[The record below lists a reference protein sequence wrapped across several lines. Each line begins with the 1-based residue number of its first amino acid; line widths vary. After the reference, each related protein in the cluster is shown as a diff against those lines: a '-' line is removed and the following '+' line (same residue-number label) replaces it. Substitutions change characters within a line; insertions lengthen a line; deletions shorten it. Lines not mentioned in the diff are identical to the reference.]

1 MQKQQISYISDD
13 GLEFES
19 EKECLNHEQK
29 KKKEK
34 TNQILEEIKNL
45 DLKIWKKYHPDYNDE
60 NEPTL
65 EQAPSWLGTDVESI
79 LTEFPDSEEEVL
91 EMIQKSRYGEEILQ
105 KYIKMEEI
113 NKAVSVRRD
122 FLTALKSVR
131 EGSDL
136 SGILH
141 YGFSKK
147 DIRELAKIHKSGK
160 CRTKIES
167 LLTDCNYH
175 TESGDFHARRYDAY
189 LNIPE

>member
-1 MQKQQISYISDD
+1 MIKKILYVAND

-19 EKECLNHEQK
+19 EEECLNYEQK

-45 DLKIWKKYHPDYNDE
+45 DLEIWKKYHPDYNGE

-65 EQAPSWLGTDVESI
+65 EQAPLWLSADVESI
-79 LTEFPDSEEEVL
+79 LTEFPDSEEDVL

-105 KYIKMEEI
+105 KYIRIEEVK
-113 NKAVSVRRD
+113 KAVSVRRD
-122 FLTALKSVR
+122 FLTALKSVK

-136 SGILH
+136 AGVLH
-141 YGFSKK
+141 FGLSKK

-160 CRTKIES
+160 CRTKIEN
-167 LLTDCNYH
+167 LLINCNYS
-175 TESGDFHARRYDAY
+175 TESGDFHAKRYEEY
-189 LNIPE
+189 LS

>member
-1 MQKQQISYISDD
+1 MIKKISYISDD

-19 EKECLNHEQK
+19 EEACLNYEQK

-34 TNQILEEIKNL
+34 VNQILEEIKNL
-45 DLKIWKKYHPDYNDE
+45 DLEIWKKYHPDYNGE

-65 EQAPSWLGTDVESI
+65 EQAPLWLSADVESI

-113 NKAVSVRRD
+113 KKVVSVRRD

-136 SGILH
+136 SSILH
-141 YGFSKK
+141 FGFSKK

-160 CRTKIES
+160 CRKKIES

>member
-1 MQKQQISYISDD
+1 MKMIKKISYISDD

-141 YGFSKK
+141 YGFSKR
-147 DIRELAKIHKSGK
+147 IF
-160 CRTKIES
+160 ES
-167 LLTDCNYH
+167 LRKSINPGSA
-175 TESGDFHARRYDAY
+175 ERKSKVF
-189 LNIPE
+189 